1 MLDESILANKAS
13 HMHSLEERAKFKPI
27 RFLQCIIFLAG
38 GALLVYLW
46 DLFYNSVEVPWYLS
60 IPFYLLYVGL
70 SLGLVLLMIFGGVII
85 FASAFPD
92 SKAKEELE
100 QIRYMSD
107 EEYVS
112 HYKWNTVKTVGK
124 IAKLGFKLFGS

>member
-1 MLDESILANKAS
+1 MVDESILANKGS

-27 RFLQCIIFLAG
+27 RFLQCIIFIAG
-38 GALLVYLW
+38 GALLWYLL
-46 DLFYNSVEVPWYLS
+46 DLFYSSIEVPWYLS
-60 IPFYLLYVGL
+60 ILFYLLYVGL
-70 SLGLVLLMIFGGVII
+70 SIGISVGTLIGGIFI

-112 HYKWNTVKTVGK
+112 HFKWNTVKKVGK
-124 IAKLGFKLFGS
+124 IAKLGWNLFGS

>member
-1 MLDESILANKAS
+1 MVDESILANKAS

-27 RFLQCIIFLAG
+27 RFLQCIIFIAG
-38 GALLVYLW
+38 GALLFYLL
-46 DLFYNSVEVPWYLS
+46 DLFYGYIEVPWYLS

-70 SLGLVLLMIFGGVII
+70 SLGLIGVII
-85 FASAFPD
+85 VGGVFFFASAFPD

-124 IAKLGFKLFGS
+124 IAKLGYKLFGS

>member
-1 MLDESILANKAS
+1 MVDESILANKAS

-27 RFLQCIIFLAG
+27 RFLQCIIFIAG
-38 GALLVYLW
+38 GALLWYLL
-46 DLFYNSVEVPWYLS
+46 DLFYKSIEVPWYLS

-70 SLGLVLLMIFGGVII
+70 SLGIVGVII
-85 FASAFPD
+85 VGGFYIFGSAFPD

-124 IAKLGFKLFGS
+124 IAKIGFKLFGS

>member
-46 DLFYNSVEVPWYLS
+46 DLFYNSVDAPWYLS
-60 IPFYLLYVGL
+60 IPFYILYVGI
-70 SLGLVLLMIFGGVII
+70 SLGLVGLMIVGGIFI

-92 SKAKEELE
+92 STAKEELE
-100 QIRYMSD
+100 KIRYMSD

-124 IAKLGFKLFGS
+124 IAKIGYKLFGS